1 MSTKFCECGSILDNL
16 IINDTIKHKCA
27 KCKKEY
33 PNDEYSSIVY
43 SEIKAGSKDI
53 YQIYEHMINF
63 SVHDKSIPI
72 IDFDCP
78 NCNHFIAKQLRLGV
92 DEIIVKV
99 CIKCHK
105 VFGI

>member
-27 KCKKEY
+27 KC
-33 PNDEYSSIVY
+33 
-43 SEIKAGSKDI
+43 IKAGSKDI